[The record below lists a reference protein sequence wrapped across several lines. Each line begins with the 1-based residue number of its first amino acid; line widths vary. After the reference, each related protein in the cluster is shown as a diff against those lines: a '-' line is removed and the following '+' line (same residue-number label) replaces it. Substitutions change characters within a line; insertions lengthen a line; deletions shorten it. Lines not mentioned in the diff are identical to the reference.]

1 MAAVL
6 VKRTFLHSEIKHTKG
21 RYSVNTGRLG
31 ENSRVLHLLIKE
43 MPESQDA
50 IRRVSSKFFSC
61 VIKEIDSLT
70 NTLILHI

>member
-6 VKRTFLHSEIKHTKG
+6 VERTVLHSKGKHTKG
-21 RYSVNTGRLG
+21 RHSENTGRSG

-61 VIKEIDSLT
+61 VIKEIK
-70 NTLILHI
+70 TLLQTP